1 MLQAIQSGEVIRE
14 GKLPTER
21 ELAKYFDMSRLH
33 VRECLTI
40 LEAYG
45 IIEIRERQG
54 IFVEKFEI
62 NNAFVPLE
70 ILQTAWP
77 AGLYEEIS
85 EMRMLIEVPA
95 ARLAAQRR
103 SAEDASRIRDIVKML
118 EAATQLESP
127 ARGIEGAKYNR
138 IFHNLVASAAHNAVL
153 MRVYEGLIALSQ
165 STINLLIRE
174 NLTRLPQDEWP
185 EMILKEHQDLAN
197 AILEQDS
204 EGAAELMRIHLMNT
218 DKRTHSSFSPHA
230 SQKPFR

>member
-1 MLQAIQSGEVIRE
+1 MLQAIQSGEVIQD
-14 GKLPTER
+14 GKLPAER

-33 VRECLTI
+33 VRECLTV

-45 IIEIRERQG
+45 VIEIRERQG
-54 IFVEKFEI
+54 IFVEKFET

-77 AGLYEEIS
+77 VGLYEEIS

-103 SAEDASRIRDIVKML
+103 SAEDASRIRDVIKML
-118 EAATQLESP
+118 EAAAQLASP
-127 ARGIEGAKYNR
+127 ERGIEGAKYNR
-138 IFHNLVASAAHNAVL
+138 IFHNLVASSAHNSVL

-165 STINLLIRE
+165 NTINSLIRG

-185 EMILKEHQDLAN
+185 ETILEEHQNLAN
-197 AILEQDS
+197 AILDQDS
-204 EGAAELMRIHLMNT
+204 EGAAELMKLHLLNT
-218 DKRTHSSFSPHA
+218 DKRTHSSFS
-230 SQKPFR
+230 SQTLQTSFR